1 MYYKCRYV
9 FISHSDP
16 EKIKTECFSHMLKPS
31 KMFCIKG
38 WVKRKKDRNTKQQE
52 IRVQVLTDSDTCI
65 VVENLSDGP
74 FHSEN
79 SEYPKSKDKS
89 YLWDENKL
97 LRKSTNVLHSKNLK
111 DILMNHKYCM

>member
-1 MYYKCRYV
+1 M
-9 FISHSDP
+9 
-16 EKIKTECFSHMLKPS
+16 
-31 KMFCIKG
+31 
-38 WVKRKKDRNTKQQE
+38 KRKKDRNTKQQE

-89 YLWDENKL
+89 YL
-97 LRKSTNVLHSKNLK
+97 
-111 DILMNHKYCM
+111 